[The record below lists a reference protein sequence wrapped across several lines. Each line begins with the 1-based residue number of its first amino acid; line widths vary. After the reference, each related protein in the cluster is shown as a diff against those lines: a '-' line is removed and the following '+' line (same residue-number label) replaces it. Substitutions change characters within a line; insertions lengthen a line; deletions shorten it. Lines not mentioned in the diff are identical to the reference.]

1 LDAGRAPRV
10 AATGVAIGY
19 LLGLVLVA
27 AQCYSRSEDW
37 HIEQF
42 VAIFSVFY
50 HTVICSAALFVVPLL
65 AMAIVRLRR
74 RTPAVNL
81 PDQAASAASEP
92 YPNADTGIQ
101 LGNSQFRLG

>member
-27 AQCYSRSEDW
+27 AQCSSRSEDW

-50 HTVICSAALFVVPLL
+50 HTVICSAALFGLPLL
-65 AMAIVRLRR
+65 AMAIAWFRR
-74 RTPAVNL
+74 RKPAVNL
-81 PDQAASAASEP
+81 PDLAASAASEP
-92 YPNADTGIQ
+92 YPNAATGIQ
-101 LGNSQFRLG
+101 LGNSRFRPG